1 MHQNAS
7 PTLQR
12 IAEHFISEGSIV
24 LWPDIQTQPDLLVL
38 EKSGHV
44 LVFDCYGGD
53 ESIIDARKKLN
64 HKVQLLRSLEESEGS
79 GSIYR
84 VLINLT
90 DQPDQSL
97 STSSTLMSE
106 SAIIS
111 ERGLNEQLKV
121 EPPQLLADSIARQY
135 SPVTLFTSRVNTE
148 MRDEGKDGRDE
159 LRFRL
164 DEQQSGAALVE
175 NADVLRVSG
184 PPGSGK
190 TLVLVARARWMA
202 SQHPSWRIV
211 FVCFNKGLVPYIS
224 NMVVDHPSIEVMTF
238 NRFGEQSGARFSYN
252 DESAAAKAYARA
264 KQAGIGPVCDALFI
278 DEWQDF
284 CPSWI
289 DFCFDVVRGGC
300 GGISLAGDGA
310 QAIYQHSEP
319 ARSLIGKKVVN
330 VILRRPY
337 RSTRQILEFTQAL
350 DGDFATSGVNDAPDG
365 EPVDLVYADDW
376 NAQADAAVW
385 EVQRILSEGQWPANQ
400 VAVLATRKSLVSRVE
415 DRLNN
420 KEIDFSMPTGEAVG
434 AESDLSG
441 HILLSTVHAAKG
453 LEFGV
458 VILVGL
464 DAIERKESDPDNG
477 QKMRIGY
484 VGPTRARDRLI
495 ALYSKP
501 TSLIGRVRDTPTLEL
516 RRWNFPDDFE
526 GAR

>member
-1 MHQNAS
+1 VHQNAS

-12 IAEHFISEGSIV
+12 IAKHFESEGSIV
-24 LWPDIQTQPDLLVL
+24 LWPDIQTRPDLLVL

-53 ESIIDARKKLN
+53 ERIIDARKKLN
-64 HKVQLLRSLEESEGS
+64 HKVQLLRSVEESEVS

-90 DQPDQSL
+90 DEPDQTL
-97 STSSTLMSE
+97 STSSSLMSE

-111 ERGLNEQLKV
+111 EGGLNEQLKV
-121 EPPQLLADSIARQY
+121 EPPKLLADSITRQY
-135 SPVTLFTSRVNTE
+135 SPVTLFTSKVNTG
-148 MRDEGKDGRDE
+148 MRDDGKDGRDE

-164 DEQQSGAALVE
+164 NEQQSDAALVE

-202 SQHPSWRIV
+202 SQHSSWRIV
-211 FVCFNKGLVPYIS
+211 IVCFNKGLVPYIS

-238 NRFGEQSGARFSYN
+238 NRFGGQSGARFSYN
-252 DESAAAKAYARA
+252 DEAAAAKAYARA
-264 KQAGIGPVCDALFI
+264 KLAGIGPVCDALFI

-289 DFCFDVVRGGC
+289 DFCFDVVRDGC
-300 GGISLAGDGA
+300 GGISLAGDAA

-319 ARSLIGKKVVN
+319 ARSLIGKNVVN
-330 VILRRPY
+330 VTLTRPY
-337 RSTRQILEFTQAL
+337 RSTRQILQFTQAL
-350 DGDFATSGVNDAPDG
+350 HLDFATSGMEDAPDG

-385 EVQRILSEGQWPANQ
+385 EVEKILSQGQWPASQ
-400 VAVLATRKSLVSRVE
+400 VAVLATRKSLVSRIE
-415 DRLNN
+415 DRLNS
-420 KEIDFSMPTGEAVG
+420 KEIDFSMSTVEDVG
-434 AESDLSG
+434 AESDPSG

-495 ALYSKP
+495 ALYSKS
-501 TSLIGRVRDTPTLEL
+501 TSLIDRVRDTPTLEL

>member
-1 MHQNAS
+1 MHQNAG

-12 IAEHFISEGSIV
+12 IAEYFSSEGSMA
-24 LWPDIQTQPDLLVL
+24 LWPDIETQPDLLVL
-38 EKSGHV
+38 EKSGQV

-53 ESIIDARKKLN
+53 ESIIEARKKLN
-64 HKVQLLRSLEESEGS
+64 RKVHLLRPVEESEGS

-90 DQPDQSL
+90 DEPDQTL
-97 STSSTLMSE
+97 STTSALLSE
-106 SAIIS
+106 SAVIS
-111 ERGLNEQLKV
+111 ERRLNEQLQV
-121 EPPQLLADSIARQY
+121 ESHQLLTDSITRQY
-135 SPVTLFTSRVNTE
+135 SPATLFSSRVRTGV
-148 MRDEGKDGRDE
+148 RDDGKDGRDE

-164 DEQQSGAALVE
+164 DEQQATAALVE
-175 NADVLRVSG
+175 DAEVLQVSG

-202 SQHPSWRIV
+202 SQHPNWRII

-224 NMVVDHPSIEVMTF
+224 NLVTDHPTIEVMTF
-238 NRFGEQSGARFSYN
+238 NRFGEQSGARFAYN
-252 DESAAAKAYARA
+252 DELAAAKAYARA
-264 KQAGIGPVCDALFI
+264 KIAGIGLVCDALFI

-289 DFCFDVVRGGC
+289 DFCFDVVRRGH

-319 ARSLIGKKVVN
+319 ARSLIGKKVLK
-330 VILRRPY
+330 VILRLPY

-350 DGDFATSGVNDAPDG
+350 DGDFATMGMNDAPDG

-400 VAVLATRKSLVSRVE
+400 VAVLATRKSLVSRIE

-420 KEIDFSMPTGEAVG
+420 REIDFSMSAGEALG
-434 AESDLSG
+434 AGSDLSG
-441 HILLSTVHAAKG
+441 HILLSTVHATKG

-501 TSLIGRVRDTPTLEL
+501 TSLIDRVRDTPTLEL

-526 GAR
+526 GA